1 MKEKGKMATISYD
14 NYFWQNESI
23 RLRATVPAD
32 WEVHHDSFF
41 DSETRFL
48 LQEELELPPT
58 KTAQEEFS
66 KKWDDFNQTE
76 GRLMFTIETLDGKPV
91 GGLNLNSVNERHGT
105 FSIGIQ
111 IYTGERG
118 KGYGTAAMRLL
129 LKYAFLERRLN
140 KFNSG
145 YLEGNEGS
153 EKMHAKLGCKPEGR
167 ARQMSYHNGRYY
179 DHIKVGLTKDE
190 FIENEQKLNQK

>member
-1 MKEKGKMATISYD
+1 METISYD
-14 NYFWQNESI
+14 KYYWQNKLV
-23 RLRATVPAD
+23 RLRATVAED
-32 WEVHHDSFF
+32 WEAHYNSCF
-41 DSETRFL
+41 DSEARFL
-48 LQEELELPPT
+48 LQEEMELPPT
-58 KTAQEEFS
+58 KTEHEEFS
-66 KKWDDFNQTE
+66 KKWDNFNQTE
-76 GRLMFTIETLDGKPV
+76 GRLMFAIEALDGKPV
-91 GGLNLNSVNERHGT
+91 GALNLNGVNERHGT

-129 LKYAFLERRLN
+129 LKYAFMERRLN

-153 EKMHAKLGCKPEGR
+153 EKMHAKLGCIIEGR
-167 ARQMSYHNGRYY
+167 ARQMSYHDGRYY

-190 FIENEQKLNQK
+190 FIENERKLSGIG